1 MIILSLSVGKSKYKN
16 IDHRGKETQA
26 CENDHIFFLCDSTIS
41 IYFVVIQKKKFIW
54 QISIIIIMICRKLDS
69 VGPVQQKIKFSLITK
84 N

>member
-1 MIILSLSVGKSKYKN
+1 M
-16 IDHRGKETQA
+16 
-26 CENDHIFFLCDSTIS
+26 
-41 IYFVVIQKKKFIW
+41 YFVVIQKKKFIW